1 LLKKQHDDL
10 LSKELEFKKQLEE
23 VKKSKIIE
31 KIVEKTV
38 DKPVV
43 KEDENLIV
51 VKPTG
56 GPPGPPSLII
66 APPGPPGPSF
76 GGPPGPPGPSFGGP
90 PGPTG
95 PPGPPGPSFGGPPG
109 PPGPP
114 GPSFGGPPGPPGPS
128 FGGPPG
134 PPGPGGPPGPRGP
147 PGPGGPPGMGGPLM
161 APKSNL
167 PQIPVSPIK
176 ENLKA
181 FFFTKV
187 EKRFM
192 DNSVFIK
199 GGVAKASI
207 EHQKNF
213 DLDEVKSLFGK
224 VEKVVEKKE
233 EKISKEPVIPMAS
246 ILEAKVNQNI
256 CNSFLD

>member
-1 LLKKQHDDL
+1 
-10 LSKELEFKKQLEE
+10 
-23 VKKSKIIE
+23 
-31 KIVEKTV
+31 
-38 DKPVV
+38 
-43 KEDENLIV
+43 
-51 VKPTG
+51 
-56 GPPGPPSLII
+56 
-66 APPGPPGPSF
+66 
-76 GGPPGPPGPSFGGP
+76 
-90 PGPTG
+90 
-95 PPGPPGPSFGGPPG
+95 
-109 PPGPP
+109 
-114 GPSFGGPPGPPGPS
+114 
-128 FGGPPG
+128 
-134 PPGPGGPPGPRGP
+134 
-147 PGPGGPPGMGGPLM
+147 MGGPSM

-167 PQIPVSPIK
+167 PQIPVSPIT

-213 DLDEVKSLFGK
+213 DLDEVKTLFGK

-233 EKISKEPVIPMAS
+233 EKVSKEPVIPMAS

-256 CNSFLD
+256 CNNFLINFRSIGNWIVKKKGDYLKSSNQRFIFECQSRC